1 MRVGTFVRE
10 TEDDEDDDFV
20 ILGVIVDNGDAVFDR
35 DFIADEVS
43 EFEAV
48 SEIDCR
54 LDRDDDELLV
64 CERDNIPLRVSEL
77 IDDSDFETIA
87 DFDNELKAVI
97 DIDERAENERVPF
110 VDGEIVTWGEKDEVI
125 EFVFDVVYDD
135 DSVNEGLTIVPLIVE
150 EQVTVDDCDLSI
162 LADSEREFEDDA
174 ESVTIGDWLFTLVS
188 ETESVA
194 IGDWLITLVSETE
207 SVAIGDRLFM
217 LVSDTDTDADTVVVI
232 SIDDVTLD
240 DSCPENE
247 RDSRA
252 ENVGEFIGEF
262 VWLEVG
268 EIEGLEDVLIDLD
281 SILEADGVSEDKGET
296 EADVCGVTVD
306 VIRPLSLIDEDDDA
320 QAVFDFEDLSESDGK
335 LVALLK
341 TEEDTDWLADKIAES
356 DS

>member
-35 DFIADEVS
+35 DFIADGVS

-48 SEIDCR
+48 SEIDSR

-174 ESVTIGDWLFTLVS
+174 ESVTIGD
-188 ETESVA
+188 
-194 IGDWLITLVSETE
+194 
-207 SVAIGDRLFM
+207 
-217 LVSDTDTDADTVVVI
+217 
-232 SIDDVTLD
+232 
-240 DSCPENE
+240 
-247 RDSRA
+247 
-252 ENVGEFIGEF
+252 
-262 VWLEVG
+262 
-268 EIEGLEDVLIDLD
+268 
-281 SILEADGVSEDKGET
+281 
-296 EADVCGVTVD
+296 
-306 VIRPLSLIDEDDDA
+306 
-320 QAVFDFEDLSESDGK
+320 
-335 LVALLK
+335 
-341 TEEDTDWLADKIAES
+341 
-356 DS
+356 